1 LVPVPQSKFER
12 RNIGLGT
19 TACHAGTVH
28 QGRLKG
34 AELAVILHVG
44 ALIRPPP

>member
-1 LVPVPQSKFER
+1 MPQSKFAR
-12 RNIGLGT
+12 RNVGPGT
-19 TACHAGTVH
+19 AACHAGTAH